1 MTSDNRHGVLNH
13 PGGIRQLINLA
24 SSPAASVQ
32 EAAARAFVN
41 LSYEGDGAR
50 AMVQAGQIPP
60 IAELLSSPRRQVQQ
74 EAIWVVVNLSV
85 LPENESGET
94 APLL

>member
-1 MTSDNRHGVLNH
+1 MLVQERAHARAQAKH
-13 PGGIRQLINLA
+13 RPRA
-24 SSPAASVQ
+24 RKYVQ

-50 AMVQAGQIPP
+50 AIVQAGQIPP